1 MTKQETINKA
11 AQKLIDAGCEI
22 VSIIATWHNGE
33 SSKCLMI
40 VPTDKRK
47 GGDRM
52 APKTSPAGKKKPG
65 SKKPPMKPMC

>member
-11 AQKLIDAGCEI
+11 AQSLIDAGCDV
-22 VSIIATWHNGE
+22 VSIITTWHDGE

-40 VPTDKRK
+40 VPTK
-47 GGDRM
+47 GGDHM
-52 APKTSPAGKKKPG
+52 APKKSPAGKKKPMG